1 MNTVT
6 ATCSSELDAN
16 LNTDVDA
23 PVGPRLSG
31 DLVIWLLILAEL
43 LTFGI
48 FFLAYAFTRVDQ
60 VSVFNASQATL
71 DLHMGGL
78 NTLLL
83 ITSSWAVARAV
94 QAVRRD
100 RSRSGA
106 NWLAVALCLG
116 GAFLVFKTVEYIG
129 KLEAGIDVSTNDF
142 YLFYFMLT
150 GFHFLHVI
158 VGMVMLS
165 LLWFFTRRGAYGR
178 GNCHSLETGAA
189 FWHLVDLLWIVL
201 FPLVYVMR

>member
-1 MNTVT
+1 MNDATWLSAADTETPT
-6 ATCSSELDAN
+6 A
-16 LNTDVDA
+16 
-23 PVGPRLSG
+23 PRLSG

-48 FFLAYAFTRVDQ
+48 FFFFFAFMRVGQ
-60 VSVFNASQATL
+60 VSLFNASQATL
-71 DLHMGGL
+71 DLHTGGI

-94 QAVRRD
+94 QSVRRD
-100 RSRSGA
+100 RSYTGA
-106 NWLAVALCLG
+106 NWLVVALLCG
-116 GAFLVFKTVEYIG
+116 GTFLILKTLEYIN
-129 KLEAGIDVSTNDF
+129 KIQAGIDVSTNDF

-150 GFHFLHVI
+150 GFHYLHVI

-165 LLWFFTRRGAYGR
+165 LLWFLTRRGQYGR
-178 GNCHSLETGAA
+178 DNCHALETGAA
-189 FWHLVDLLWIVL
+189 FWHLVDLLWIIL

>member
-1 MNTVT
+1 MNDATWLSAADTETPT
-6 ATCSSELDAN
+6 A
-16 LNTDVDA
+16 
-23 PVGPRLSG
+23 PRLSG

-48 FFLAYAFTRVDQ
+48 FFMAYAFMRVGQ
-60 VSVFNASQATL
+60 VSLFNASQATL
-71 DLHMGGL
+71 DLHTGGI

-94 QAVRRD
+94 QSVRRD
-100 RSRSGA
+100 RNHTGA
-106 NWLAVALCLG
+106 NWLAVALLCG
-116 GAFLVFKTVEYIG
+116 GAFLILKTLEYIN
-129 KLEAGIDVSTNDF
+129 KIQAGIDVSTNDF

-150 GFHFLHVI
+150 GFHYLHVI

-165 LLWFFTRRGAYGR
+165 LLWFFTRRGQYGR
-178 GNCHSLETGAA
+178 DNCHALETGAA
-189 FWHLVDLLWIVL
+189 FWHLVDLLWIIL

>member
-1 MNTVT
+1 MNDATWLSAT
-6 ATCSSELDAN
+6 APDNPTE
-16 LNTDVDA
+16 
-23 PVGPRLSG
+23 PRLSG

-48 FFLAYAFTRVDQ
+48 FFMAYAFMRVGQ
-60 VSVFNASQATL
+60 VSLFNASQATL
-71 DLHMGGL
+71 DLHTGGI

-94 QAVRRD
+94 QSVRRD
-100 RSRSGA
+100 RNHTGA
-106 NWLAVALCLG
+106 NWLAVALMCG
-116 GAFLVFKTVEYIG
+116 GAFLILKTLEYIN
-129 KLEAGIDVSTNDF
+129 KIQAGIDVSTNDF

-150 GFHFLHVI
+150 GFHYLHVI

-165 LLWFFTRRGAYGR
+165 LLWFFTRRGQYGR
-178 GNCHSLETGAA
+178 GNCHALETGAA
-189 FWHLVDLLWIVL
+189 FWHLVDLLWIIL

>member
-1 MNTVT
+1 MNDATWLAAT
-6 ATCSSELDAN
+6 APDNPTE
-16 LNTDVDA
+16 
-23 PVGPRLSG
+23 PRLSG

-48 FFLAYAFTRVDQ
+48 FFMAYAFMRVGQ
-60 VSVFNASQATL
+60 VSLFNASQATL
-71 DLHMGGL
+71 DLHTGGI

-94 QAVRRD
+94 QSVRRD
-100 RSRSGA
+100 RNHTGA
-106 NWLAVALCLG
+106 NWLAVALMCG
-116 GAFLVFKTVEYIG
+116 GAFLILKTLEYIN
-129 KLEAGIDVSTNDF
+129 KIQAGIDVSTNDF

-150 GFHFLHVI
+150 GFHYLHVI

-165 LLWFFTRRGAYGR
+165 LLWFFTRRGQYGR
-178 GNCHSLETGAA
+178 DNCHALETGAA
-189 FWHLVDLLWIVL
+189 FWHLVDLLWIIL

>member
-1 MNTVT
+1 MNNT
-6 ATCSSELDAN
+6 SSLGYQD
-16 LNTDVDA
+16 TDVPPA
-23 PVGPRLSG
+23 PRLSG

-48 FFLAYAFTRVDQ
+48 FFMAYAFMRVGQ
-60 VSVFNASQATL
+60 VSLFNASQATL
-71 DLHMGGL
+71 DLRVGCI

-94 QAVRRD
+94 QSVRRD
-100 RSRSGA
+100 RSYTGA
-106 NWLAVALCLG
+106 NWLVVALLCG
-116 GAFLVFKTVEYIG
+116 GTFLILKTLEYIN
-129 KLEAGIDVSTNDF
+129 KIQAGIDVSTNDF

-150 GFHFLHVI
+150 GFHYLHVI

-165 LLWFFTRRGAYGR
+165 LLWFFTRRGQYGR
-178 GNCHSLETGAA
+178 DNCHALETGAA
-189 FWHLVDLLWIVL
+189 FWHLVDLLWIIL

>member
-1 MNTVT
+1 MNDATWLSAADTETPT
-6 ATCSSELDAN
+6 A
-16 LNTDVDA
+16 
-23 PVGPRLSG
+23 PRLSG

-48 FFLAYAFTRVDQ
+48 FFMAYAFMRVGQ
-60 VSVFNASQATL
+60 VSLFNASQATL
-71 DLHMGGL
+71 DLQTGGI

-94 QAVRRD
+94 QSVRRD
-100 RSRSGA
+100 RNHTGA
-106 NWLAVALCLG
+106 NWLAVALMCG
-116 GAFLVFKTVEYIG
+116 GAFLILKTLEYIN
-129 KLEAGIDVSTNDF
+129 KIQAGIDVSTNDF

-150 GFHFLHVI
+150 GFHYLHVI

-165 LLWFFTRRGAYGR
+165 LLWFFTRRGQYGR
-178 GNCHSLETGAA
+178 DNCHALETGAA
-189 FWHLVDLLWIVL
+189 FWHLVDLLWIIL

>member
-1 MNTVT
+1 MNDATWLSAADTETPT
-6 ATCSSELDAN
+6 AS
-16 LNTDVDA
+16 
-23 PVGPRLSG
+23 RLSG

-48 FFLAYAFTRVDQ
+48 FFMAYAFMRVGQ
-60 VSVFNASQATL
+60 VSLFNASQATL
-71 DLHMGGL
+71 DLHTGGI

-94 QAVRRD
+94 QSVRRD
-100 RSRSGA
+100 RNHTGA
-106 NWLAVALCLG
+106 NWLAVALMCG
-116 GAFLVFKTVEYIG
+116 GAFLILKTLEYIN
-129 KLEAGIDVSTNDF
+129 KIQAGIDVSTNDF

-150 GFHFLHVI
+150 GFHYLHVI

-165 LLWFFTRRGAYGR
+165 LLWFFTRRGQYGR
-178 GNCHSLETGAA
+178 DNCHALETGAA
-189 FWHLVDLLWIVL
+189 FWHLVDLLWIIL

>member
-1 MNTVT
+1 MNDATWLSAADTEPPT
-6 ATCSSELDAN
+6 A
-16 LNTDVDA
+16 
-23 PVGPRLSG
+23 PRLSG

-48 FFLAYAFTRVDQ
+48 FFMAYAFMRVGQ
-60 VSVFNASQATL
+60 VSLFNASQATL
-71 DLHMGGL
+71 NLHTGGI

-94 QAVRRD
+94 QSVRRD
-100 RSRSGA
+100 RNHTGA
-106 NWLAVALCLG
+106 NWLAVALMCG
-116 GAFLVFKTVEYIG
+116 GSFLILKTLEYIS
-129 KLEAGIDVSTNDF
+129 KIQAGIDVSTNDF

-150 GFHFLHVI
+150 GFHYLHVI

-165 LLWFFTRRGAYGR
+165 LLWFFTRRGQYGR
-178 GNCHSLETGAA
+178 DNCHALETGAA
-189 FWHLVDLLWIVL
+189 FWHLVDLLWIIL

>member
-1 MNTVT
+1 MNDATWLAAT
-6 ATCSSELDAN
+6 APDNPTE
-16 LNTDVDA
+16 
-23 PVGPRLSG
+23 PRLSG

-48 FFLAYAFTRVDQ
+48 FFMAYAFMRVGQ
-60 VSVFNASQATL
+60 VHLFNASQASL
-71 DLHMGGL
+71 DLRTGCI

-94 QAVRRD
+94 QSVRRD
-100 RSRSGA
+100 RNHTGA
-106 NWLAVALCLG
+106 NWLAVALLCG
-116 GAFLVFKTVEYIG
+116 GSFLTLKTLEYIG
-129 KLEAGIDVSTNDF
+129 KLQAGIDVSTNDF

-150 GFHFLHVI
+150 GFHYLHVI

-165 LLWFFTRRGAYGR
+165 LLWFFTRRGQYGR
-178 GNCHSLETGAA
+178 DNCHALETGAA
-189 FWHLVDLLWIVL
+189 FWHLVDLLWIIL

>member
-1 MNTVT
+1 M
-6 ATCSSELDAN
+6 SSLP
-16 LNTDVDA
+16 A
-23 PVGPRLSG
+23 PQAVAQLTSGTTPPSKLSG

-48 FFLAYAFTRVDQ
+48 FFLAYAFKRAGQVD
-60 VSVFNASQATL
+60 VFNASQATL
-71 DLHMGGL
+71 NLHLGTI

-100 RSRSGA
+100 RPYTGA
-106 NWLAVALCLG
+106 NWLAVALTCG
-116 GAFLVFKTVEYIG
+116 GSFLAIKTWEYID
-129 KLEAGIDVSTNDF
+129 KIAAGIEVSTNDF
-142 YLFYFMLT
+142 YLLYFMLT
-150 GFHFLHVI
+150 GFHYLHVV

-165 LLWFFTRRGAYGR
+165 LLWFFTRRGQYGR
-178 GNCHSLETGAA
+178 DNCHALETGAA
-189 FWHLVDLLWIVL
+189 FWHLVDLLWIIL

>member
-1 MNTVT
+1 MNDATWLSAADTETPT
-6 ATCSSELDAN
+6 A
-16 LNTDVDA
+16 
-23 PVGPRLSG
+23 PRLSG

-48 FFLAYAFTRVDQ
+48 FFMAYAFMRVGQ
-60 VSVFNASQATL
+60 VSLFNASQATL
-71 DLHMGGL
+71 DLHTGGI

-94 QAVRRD
+94 QSVRRD
-100 RSRSGA
+100 RNHTGA
-106 NWLAVALCLG
+106 NWLAVALMCG
-116 GAFLVFKTVEYIG
+116 GAFLILKTLEYIN
-129 KLEAGIDVSTNDF
+129 KIQAGIDVSTNDF

-150 GFHFLHVI
+150 GFHYLHVI

-165 LLWFFTRRGAYGR
+165 LLWFFTRRGQYGR
-178 GNCHSLETGAA
+178 DNCHALETGAA
-189 FWHLVDLLWIVL
+189 FWHLVDLLWIIL

>member
-1 MNTVT
+1 MNDATWLAAT
-6 ATCSSELDAN
+6 APDNPTE
-16 LNTDVDA
+16 
-23 PVGPRLSG
+23 PRLSG

-48 FFLAYAFTRVDQ
+48 FFMAYAFMRVGQ
-60 VSVFNASQATL
+60 VHLFNASQGSL
-71 DLHMGGL
+71 DLRVGCI

-94 QAVRRD
+94 QSVRRD
-100 RSRSGA
+100 RNHTGA
-106 NWLAVALCLG
+106 NWLAVALLCG
-116 GAFLVFKTVEYIG
+116 GSFLTLKTLEYIG
-129 KLEAGIDVSTNDF
+129 KLQAGIDVSTNDF

-150 GFHFLHVI
+150 GFHYLHVI

-165 LLWFFTRRGAYGR
+165 LLWFFTRRGQYGR
-178 GNCHSLETGAA
+178 DNCHALETGAA
-189 FWHLVDLLWIVL
+189 FWHLVDLLWIIL

>member
-1 MNTVT
+1 MSDTT
-6 ATCSSELDAN
+6 WLAAPD
-16 LNTDVDA
+16 TDEQT
-23 PVGPRLSG
+23 PRLSG

-48 FFLAYAFTRVDQ
+48 FFMAYAFMRVGQ
-60 VSVFNASQATL
+60 VSLFNASQVTL
-71 DLHMGGL
+71 DLHIGGI

-100 RSRSGA
+100 RNHTGA
-106 NWLAVALCLG
+106 NWLVVALLCG
-116 GAFLVFKTVEYIG
+116 GTFLILKTLEYIN
-129 KLEAGIDVSTNDF
+129 KIQAGIDVSTNDF

-150 GFHFLHVI
+150 GFHYLHVI

-165 LLWFFTRRGAYGR
+165 LLWFFTRRGQYGR
-178 GNCHSLETGAA
+178 DNCHALETGAA
-189 FWHLVDLLWIVL
+189 FWHLVDLLWIIL

>member
-1 MNTVT
+1 MND
-6 ATCSSELDAN
+6 ATWLSAADTETPPA
-16 LNTDVDA
+16 
-23 PVGPRLSG
+23 PRLSG

-48 FFLAYAFTRVDQ
+48 FFMAYAFMRVGQ
-60 VSVFNASQATL
+60 VSLFNASQATL
-71 DLHMGGL
+71 DLHTGGI

-94 QAVRRD
+94 QSVRRD
-100 RSRSGA
+100 RNHTGA
-106 NWLAVALCLG
+106 NWLAVALMCG
-116 GAFLVFKTVEYIG
+116 GAFLILKTLEYIN
-129 KLEAGIDVSTNDF
+129 KIQAGIDVSTNDF

-150 GFHFLHVI
+150 GFHYLHVI

-165 LLWFFTRRGAYGR
+165 LLWFFTRRGQYGR
-178 GNCHSLETGAA
+178 DNCHALETGAA
-189 FWHLVDLLWIVL
+189 FWHLVDLLWIIL

>member
-1 MNTVT
+1 MNDATWLSAAETEPPT
-6 ATCSSELDAN
+6 A
-16 LNTDVDA
+16 
-23 PVGPRLSG
+23 PRLSG

-48 FFLAYAFTRVDQ
+48 FFMAYAFMRVGQ
-60 VSVFNASQATL
+60 VSLFNASQATL
-71 DLHMGGL
+71 NLHTGGI

-94 QAVRRD
+94 QSVRRD
-100 RSRSGA
+100 RNHTGA
-106 NWLAVALCLG
+106 NWLAVALMCG
-116 GAFLVFKTVEYIG
+116 GSFLILKTLEYIS
-129 KLEAGIDVSTNDF
+129 KIQAGIDVSTNDF

-150 GFHFLHVI
+150 GFHYLHVI

-165 LLWFFTRRGAYGR
+165 LLWFFTRRGQYGR
-178 GNCHSLETGAA
+178 DNCHALETGAA
-189 FWHLVDLLWIVL
+189 FWHLVDLLWIIL

>member
-1 MNTVT
+1 MNDTTWLSAADT
-6 ATCSSELDAN
+6 ATP
-16 LNTDVDA
+16 TD
-23 PVGPRLSG
+23 PRLSG

-48 FFLAYAFTRVDQ
+48 FFMAYAFMRVGQ
-60 VSVFNASQATL
+60 VSLFNASQATL
-71 DLHMGGL
+71 NLHAGGI

-94 QAVRRD
+94 QSVRRD
-100 RSRSGA
+100 RNHTGA
-106 NWLAVALCLG
+106 NWLAVALMCG
-116 GAFLVFKTVEYIG
+116 GAFLILKTLEYIS
-129 KLEAGIDVSTNDF
+129 KIQAGIDVSTNDF

-150 GFHFLHVI
+150 GFHYLHVI

-165 LLWFFTRRGAYGR
+165 LLWFFTRRGQYGR
-178 GNCHSLETGAA
+178 DNCHALETGAA
-189 FWHLVDLLWIVL
+189 FWHLVDLLWIIL

>member
-1 MNTVT
+1 MSDTT
-6 ATCSSELDAN
+6 WLAAPD
-16 LNTDVDA
+16 TDEQT
-23 PVGPRLSG
+23 PRLSG

-48 FFLAYAFTRVDQ
+48 FFMAYAFMRVGQ
-60 VSVFNASQATL
+60 VSLFNDSQATL
-71 DLHMGGL
+71 DLRTGCI

-83 ITSSWAVARAV
+83 ITSSWAVARSV

-100 RSRSGA
+100 RNHTGA
-106 NWLAVALCLG
+106 NWLVVALLCG
-116 GAFLVFKTVEYIG
+116 GTFLILKTLEYIN
-129 KLEAGIDVSTNDF
+129 KIQAGIDVSTNDF

-150 GFHFLHVI
+150 GFHYLHVI

-165 LLWFFTRRGAYGR
+165 LLWFFTRRGQYGR
-178 GNCHSLETGAA
+178 DNCHALETGAA
-189 FWHLVDLLWIVL
+189 FWHLVDLLWIIL